1 MRLHYLQAYY
11 LHLLVLRYL
20 IRLLTV
26 LESFLRVSLDVNHC
40 DQARLQAGSNHQLD
54 LVLPD
59 DLAFIR
65 RLF

>member
-1 MRLHYLQAYY
+1 MSLHDLHADY
-11 LHLLVLRYL
+11 LHLLLLRYR

-26 LESFLRVSLDVNHC
+26 LESLLRVSLDVDHC
-40 DQARLQAGSNHQLD
+40 DQSGLQAGRYFQLD

>member
-1 MRLHYLQAYY
+1 MSLHDLHADY
-11 LHLLVLRYL
+11 LHFLLLRYL

-26 LESFLRVSLDVNHC
+26 LEPLLRVSLDVDHR
-40 DQARLQAGSNHQLD
+40 DQTGLQAGRYFQLY

-65 RLF
+65 CLF